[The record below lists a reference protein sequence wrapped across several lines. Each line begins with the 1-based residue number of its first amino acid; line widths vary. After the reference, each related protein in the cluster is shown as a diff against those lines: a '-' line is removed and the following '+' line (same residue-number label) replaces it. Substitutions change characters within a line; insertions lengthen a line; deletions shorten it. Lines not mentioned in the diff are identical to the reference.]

1 MEERDINRI
10 CSVFGINYDTF
21 SYLAL
26 LTREVMGLD
35 VLTRSRSVISAL
47 YRPVV
52 LADLLKIKP
61 LELLVLLKSMNPDA
75 QFDRLFTGIPE
86 NRVYRV
92 FEQADITSAI
102 NALISIQSWRTE
114 SKLSAAQI
122 FNWIT
127 PAIVDEQEDNTE
139 RELFRQIKQNTGNT
153 LFTNEVLY
161 LAGAPKDVNWVSV
174 LQELVSTQGIL
185 KDTQDGLDWESYK
198 TYAQDII
205 TSAVKKY

>member
-1 MEERDINRI
+1 
-10 CSVFGINYDTF
+10 
-21 SYLAL
+21 
-26 LTREVMGLD
+26 MGLD